1 LNLSAI
7 PCRAKYVISHLLFT
21 AGLLCLLFS
30 SVKVKAQSDITV
42 KNGDVVNVAPFP
54 TTSCIYQWVNNNPS
68 IGLPAKGS
76 GNIPAFT
83 AVNTG
88 STPIKATIIG
98 IPAPAPPYHYTYGG
112 PDHVSVLDPVTKL
125 QVATIPVPNGSL
137 RATGLN
143 GDLYFVNI
151 HETPSK
157 TLYIAN
163 PVDNTIMATIVVPA
177 GVGNIVSSS
186 DGKKLYITSPIL
198 ITSPGQASNSPVS
211 ITVVNTQ
218 TRAVEGAINL
228 GVGYSTLPIVSPNS
242 GRIYV
247 MNQNANSIAV
257 IDATSNTITST
268 INIDKPNQMIFT
280 ADGNKA
286 YITSASSDVL
296 SILNTSTG
304 AISTVSLGVVPSRIL
319 LGYGEKNLYVTS
331 TSVTDDRITILDT
344 QTLQVSTVAAGFVGT
359 MYINPARDIVYVF
372 GPATQI
378 AVIDGA
384 AHKLVTTITTY
395 HLSADQGYHFTGGV
409 ATMAVSA
416 NGEQIY
422 VTHFVQNY
430 TFNYPHGN
438 YLSVINTGNNLV
450 VDSIPNGT
458 IPPQPKTGMCSGATI
473 TFTITVNPPP
483 PAIFPTGALSAKNTI
498 YGTPS
503 TSTGFSVS
511 GTYIS
516 SGILV
521 TPPDGFEVST
531 DNITFSNTVTVGTD
545 GTVPVTQVY
554 VRLKA
559 SASVGGHSG
568 DIVLTSGAT
577 TATIAT
583 VLSEVTPV
591 PLTITAGI
599 ITKAYGS
606 VLTTGPGTTIFT
618 SIGLKNNETIGSAT
632 AAYGSG
638 SVATATLGTY
648 PGSVTLSAA
657 TGGTFTASNYI
668 ITYVKGDIEVTK
680 APLTITVENKTRYF
694 GDANPP
700 FTVKYSGFVNNED
713 ASQLTTLPTVS
724 TIATKLSI
732 VGQYPITVSGASA
745 NNYDITYVPGVLTVE
760 PQQLIVANA
769 FTPNGDGVNDTWDIK
784 NIAQY
789 PNCTINIF
797 TRYGEKVFY
806 SSGYITA
813 WNGKHNGANLPVGAY
828 YYIINLNNG
837 AKQITGSLTI
847 IR

>member
-1 LNLSAI
+1 M
-7 PCRAKYVISHLLFT
+7 LFT
-21 AGLLCLLFS
+21 AGLLCLFFS

-42 KNGDVVNVAPFP
+42 KNGDVVSVAPFP
-54 TTSCIYQWVNNNPS
+54 TTSCIYQWVNNNPA

-83 AVNTG
+83 AVNNG
-88 STPIKATIIG
+88 YQPIKATITG
-98 IPAPAPPYHYTYGG
+98 TPAPAPPFIYSYAGANY
-112 PDHVSVLDPVTKL
+112 VAVLDPTTFQ
-125 QVATIPVPNGSL
+125 QVATIPVPYGNL

-143 GDLYFVNI
+143 GDLYFGNI
-151 HETPSK
+151 RDVSK
-157 TLYIAN
+157 LYIAN
-163 PVDNTIMATIVVPA
+163 PVDNTVMATIDVPA
-177 GVGNIVSSS
+177 GVGGIAQSP
-186 DGKKLYITSPIL
+186 DGKKLY
-198 ITSPGQASNSPVS
+198 VS
-211 ITVVNTQ
+211 GAQGRAITVINAI
-218 TRAVEGAINL
+218 TRTVESVINL
-228 GVGYSTLPIVSPNS
+228 NTGYNSTPIISPDS
-242 GRIYV
+242 KKIYLI
-247 MNQNANSIAV
+247 NQTGNYISV

-268 INIDKPNQMIFT
+268 INVQTPKQMIFT
-280 ADGNKA
+280 TDGSRA
-286 YITSASSDVL
+286 YITSTSSDVL
-296 SILNTSTG
+296 STLNTSTG
-304 AISTVSLGVVPSRIL
+304 TISTVSLGVIPSQIL
-319 LGYGEKNLYVTS
+319 LGYGEKNLYATS

-344 QTLQVSTVAAGFVGT
+344 QTLQISTVAAGFVGA

-372 GPATQI
+372 GGSAQI

-384 AHKLVTTITTY
+384 ADKLITTIITY
-395 HLSADQGYHFTGGV
+395 HLSFNDGYHSTGIGF
-409 ATMAVSA
+409 AVSA
-416 NGEQIY
+416 SGDQIY
-422 VTHFVQNY
+422 VTHATQNY
-430 TFNYPHGN
+430 YFNYN
-438 YLSVINTGNNLV
+438 NKYMSVINTGNNLV

-458 IPPQPKTGMCSGATI
+458 IPPQPKTSMCSGATI

-531 DNITFSNTVTVGTD
+531 DDITFSNTVTVGTD

-606 VLTTGPGTTIFT
+606 VLTTGPGSIIFT
-618 SIGLKNNETIGSAT
+618 STGLKNNETIGSVT
-632 AAYGSG
+632 AAYGNG
-638 SVATATLGTY
+638 SAATATLGTY

-657 TGGTFTASNYI
+657 TGGTFTASNYT

-713 ASQLTTLPTVS
+713 ASQLTTLPVV
-724 TIATKLSI
+724 ATTAVKLSL